1 MSRDANSSAATQHSQ
16 FVSSQPSIYHQPDP
30 PKPTVTLVD
39 HSYTDFAAIDE
50 DDLQMIEV
58 GSSLLPHV
66 TSEQEETAREKIR
79 ELAERFGR
87 VKSFKKSGGG
97 KMTFPKKVCVEQEHK
112 WLID

>member
-1 MSRDANSSAATQHSQ
+1 
-16 FVSSQPSIYHQPDP
+16 VSSHPSIHHQPDP

-50 DDLQMIEV
+50 DDLQMIEM
-58 GSSLLPHV
+58 GSSLLPHA

-97 KMTFPKKVCVEQEHK
+97 KMTFPKKVCVEQEYK